1 MMARSM
7 SPFVAAASV
16 LVVSPL
22 AFCVTPVV
30 VTLPAVLD
38 NTLYENPAG
47 NVSNGQG
54 PNIYA
59 GQTNAAGVRRAL
71 VKFDV
76 SSIPANAT
84 ITIATLTLNLTQ
96 SISFGDTQSVHKVL
110 AAWGEGASTTG
121 STEESPG
128 GRGANAAPGDA
139 TWIFRLFPGTAW
151 AAAGGDFVAAS
162 SASTTVDG
170 EPGPFTWTGASLA
183 ADVQSWL
190 VTPASN
196 FGWVVRGIEGGGLNA
211 KRYASSENP
220 DEALRP
226 VLSVSYTVPP
236 PCVGDLN
243 GDHAVNTVDLTLFLG
258 AFGTSVTPGTG
269 ADLNNDGSVN
279 TADLVLF
286 LGAFGLPC

>member
-1 MMARSM
+1 MMVRLM
-7 SPFVAAASV
+7 SSFVAFAS
-16 LVVSPL
+16 LCSFAPISLGVVKGD
-22 AFCVTPVV
+22 AV
-30 VTLPAVLD
+30 LPAVLD

-59 GQTNAAGVRRAL
+59 GQTNASGVRRAL

-84 ITIATLTLNLTQ
+84 ITSATLTLNLTQ
-96 SISFGDTQSVHKVL
+96 SISFGDTQRVHKVL

-128 GRGANAAPGDA
+128 GRGAAAQAGDA
-139 TWIFRLFPGTAW
+139 TWLFRLFPGTAW
-151 AAAGGDFVAAS
+151 AAAGGDFVAAA

-170 EPGPFTWTGASLA
+170 EPGPFSWTGASLA

-196 FGWVVRGIEGGGLNA
+196 FGWMVRGIEGGGLNA

-258 AFGTSVTPGTG
+258 AFGTSVTPGTS